1 MNEVKADKKGILNR
15 TKSRFPKQ
23 IRNSSNPL
31 STSRKG
37 RCSYSLD
44 PIVSPF
50 IRVQGRKDGRRELM
64 KGWNDIVKVRM
75 KINCRRYW
83 MRSRISLGSGGSR
96 CQGDSKI
103 QR

>member
-1 MNEVKADKKGILNR
+1 MEEGIREVEANKKGILNR

-31 STSRKG
+31 PTSRKS

-50 IRVQGRKDGRRELM
+50 ILLLSECQRRE
-64 KGWNDIVKVRM
+64 GET
-75 KINCRRYW
+75 
-83 MRSRISLGSGGSR
+83 S
-96 CQGDSKI
+96 
-103 QR
+103 